1 MSVFAQAIDDLFAD
15 PNLAAEAVYLPEG
28 GEPISVRVIARRP
41 DQVLEFGDARLHA
54 ETAVFE
60 ARVSE
65 VPNPRPGDRL
75 DVGGELFVIQGE
87 PVRDS
92 ERLVWTLDTGPA

>member
-1 MSVFAQAIDDLFAD
+1 MNVFVQAIDDLFAD
-15 PNLAAEAVYLPEG
+15 QNLAAEAVYLPEG

-41 DQVLEFGDARLHA
+41 DRVLEFGDARLHA

-60 ARVSE
+60 LRTSQVT
-65 VPNPRPGDRL
+65 NPRPGDRL
-75 DVGGELFVIQGE
+75 DVGGEMFVIQGE

-92 ERLVWTLDTGPA
+92 ERLVWTLDTRPA

>member
-1 MSVFAQAIDDLFAD
+1 MNDFAQAIDDLFAD
-15 PNLAAEAVYLPEG
+15 PNLAKDALCLPEN

-41 DQVLEFGDARLHA
+41 DRVIEFGDARVYA
-54 ETAVFE
+54 ESAVFE
-60 ARVSE
+60 VRTSE

-75 DVGGELFVIQGE
+75 DVGGEMFVIQGE

-92 ERLVWTLDTGPA
+92 ERLVWTLDVRPA